1 MLAWLRWIGNE
12 RDGHTSPM
20 TEATRACW
28 SAMGRKTCVTD
39 ADELCAEAA
48 TAMPLAR
55 TRCVRR
61 GITESQAVV

>member
-1 MLAWLRWIGNE
+1 MLAGLRWKGNE

-28 SAMGRKTCVTD
+28 SAMGRNTCVPD

-48 TAMPLAR
+48 KAMPLAR
-55 TRCVRR
+55 TRCARR
-61 GITESQAVV
+61 GITENGAVV